1 MKSKINIIIL
11 SGILFTLILLFSW
24 WSHPSLIPKT
34 SPDSWGYITLAEDIN
49 HEISEIRPFF
59 FPLLIKSCMSLS
71 EMYWEQIF
79 SILQILFH
87 AFISIILFFLYL
99 KFGFK
104 KSTSFILT
112 LIIGFNPSLVY
123 YTTYVLTDHLHAVLT
138 TLAWL
143 SSIIFIQKYNK
154 NRKNNVYLILIGI
167 FSGLAIVTK
176 PISILVIVPLLF
188 TYIIVSK
195 KSLKMIINIILI
207 LLMDKIKA
215 GRFIVYIA
223 NLYFKLQTFLLF
235 LLLI

>member
-1 MKSKINIIIL
+1 MNGQKNTVVL
-11 SGILFTLILLFSW
+11 SFFLFITIFLFCC
-24 WSHPSLIPKT
+24 WSAPDLIPKT
-34 SPDSWGYITLAEDIN
+34 SLDSWGYLNLANNFNDEV
-49 HEISEIRPFF
+49 SKIRPFF

-167 FSGLAIVTK
+167 FSGL
-176 PISILVIVPLLF
+176 PL
-188 TYIIVSK
+188 
-195 KSLKMIINIILI
+195 
-207 LLMDKIKA
+207 
-215 GRFIVYIA
+215 
-223 NLYFKLQTFLLF
+223 
-235 LLLI
+235 